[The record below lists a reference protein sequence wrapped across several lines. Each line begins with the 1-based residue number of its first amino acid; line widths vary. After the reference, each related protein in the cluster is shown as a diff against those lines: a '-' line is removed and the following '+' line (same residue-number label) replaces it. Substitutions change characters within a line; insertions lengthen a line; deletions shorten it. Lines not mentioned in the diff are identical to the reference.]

1 MSYTTEIKSLES
13 VLGKLE
19 KKYEKTT
26 TKPIGDAILEVQNA
40 IRAVK
45 KIK

>member
-1 MSYTTEIKSLES
+1 MSYTTEIKSLEG
-13 VLGKLE
+13 VLTKLK

-26 TKPIGDAILEVQNA
+26 TKPIGDAILVVETA

-45 KIK
+45 SIK

>member
-13 VLGKLE
+13 VLTKLQ

-26 TKPIGDAILEVQNA
+26 IKPLGDAIIVVETAL
-40 IRAVK
+40 RT
-45 KIK
+45 IKSIK